1 MQRTSV
7 LLISIAFG
15 VATLFAG
22 LVGLTQRSNRFHA
35 ESQVLVAP
43 APSQA
48 AADAV
53 GQLGQGVV
61 LSTFAQ
67 AFTGNNVVRP
77 ALQTAGFSPDDIGRV
92 KITSQVLAGAAVIEI
107 DAASKDPVL
116 AERAAD
122 AVSQAKL
129 DLGGLTKSFTTTV
142 LSKATGTAKRAGA
155 SNGALVLVAV
165 IAAIIAGLLAFT
177 VLRRIPPRQP
187 PGPPAAGGTSG
198 AEEASTARV
207 ASPRS

>member
-43 APSQA
+43 LPTQDP
-48 AADAV
+48 ADAV

-61 LSTFAQ
+61 ISTFAQ

-77 ALQTAGFSPDDIGRV
+77 ALQTAGFSADDIGRV
-92 KITSQVLAGAAVIEI
+92 KITSQVIAGSAVIEI

-122 AVSQAKL
+122 AVAGAKPP
-129 DLGGLTKSFTTTV
+129 LGGLNKSFDTTV
-142 LSKATGTAKRAGA
+142 VSKATGTAKRSGA

-165 IAAIIAGLLAFT
+165 IAAIVAGLLAFT

-187 PGPPAAGGTSG
+187 PGPSAGSGTSG
-198 AEEASTARV
+198 TESAATPPV
-207 ASPRS
+207 ASRRS

>member
-1 MQRTSV
+1 VQRTSV

-22 LVGLTQRSNRFHA
+22 LIGLTQRSNRFHA
-35 ESQVLVAP
+35 HSQVLVAP
-43 APSQA
+43 AAKQSPSN
-48 AADAV
+48 AV
-53 GQLGQGVV
+53 GQLSEGVV
-61 LSTFAQ
+61 VSTFAQ
-67 AFTGNNVVRP
+67 AFTGSSVVRD
-77 ALQTAGFSPDDIGRV
+77 ALAAAGFTANDIGRV
-92 KITSQVLAGAAVIEI
+92 NITSQVVAGTAVVEI

-122 AVSQAKL
+122 AVAASKP
-129 DLGGLTKSFTTTV
+129 DLGGLSQSFDTTV
-142 LSKATGTAKRAGA
+142 LGKATGTAKRSGA

-187 PGPPAAGGTSG
+187 PAAEDGDRPAEAAPAEKPP
-198 AEEASTARV
+198 V
-207 ASPRS
+207 ATKR